1 MSSHGRSG
9 GALIRPQHRN
19 LISNKNHN
27 CNAKK
32 IHAVTMRP
40 DGLEQNDTSAAAA
53 PHSVTSGRAPGVK
66 PSAGPALAGR
76 NQPLSLVPDAQG
88 HVEARP
94 RTGAVS
100 KNRTEDSVQDHN
112 SK

>member
-1 MSSHGRSG
+1 VPLTPAPLPPSWE
-9 GALIRPQHRN
+9 P
-19 LISNKNHN
+19 
-27 CNAKK
+27 KK

-40 DGLEQNDTSAAAA
+40 DGLL
-53 PHSVTSGRAPGVK
+53 K

-100 KNRTEDSVQDHN
+100 KNRTEDSVQDH
-112 SK
+112 KFK